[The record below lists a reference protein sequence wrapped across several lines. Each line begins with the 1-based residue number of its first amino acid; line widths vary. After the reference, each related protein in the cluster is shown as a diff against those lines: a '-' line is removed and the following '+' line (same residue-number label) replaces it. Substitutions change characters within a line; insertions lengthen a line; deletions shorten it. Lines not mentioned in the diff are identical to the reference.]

1 MKAGGLRRTPQVGAT
16 SANALEMQTGPPR
29 DNKDPPQDH
38 QDPLQD
44 SKDLSRDARSP
55 PQDEKGP
62 PRDGICRWSP
72 DDEIPRGMSGLQ
84 ALPGARA
91 R

>member
-1 MKAGGLRRTPQVGAT
+1 MNKNTPQVGAT
-16 SANALEMQTGPPR
+16 SANALELQTGPPR

-38 QDPLQD
+38 QDPPQD
-44 SKDLSRDARSP
+44 SKDLSQDARSP

-62 PRDGICRWSP
+62 PRDGICRWSL
-72 DDEIPRGMSGLQ
+72 DDEIPRGMWGLQ
-84 ALPGARA
+84 ALLCARV